1 MLGAWK
7 KMNQIKLIIAK
18 LFGCLLGKKNNC
30 NKETSISI
38 QPIHVSN
45 KIPPLQSDYAKTIFL
60 WNLKNAS
67 PIFSKDKYPA
77 YLLYECGITDP
88 VAYHKNL
95 IAEGYFSQA
104 SKIDILNSFTI
115 AQLKV
120 ILDNLKLKKSGNK
133 KTLIERIIG
142 AENNEII
149 FDEYKNL
156 YSLSAKGKDFLK
168 VHDAYIQLHQNKHFD
183 ISWQEYDNCL
193 ATLPNNQNF
202 NFFDVVWAILNK
214 RLTSDNT
221 NFGRNEYNCMYE
233 ILVKEGKRKE
243 ALRMLLRI
251 IYIDFNG
258 TELWSAFKDDD
269 NTKKEILSSLSPDDF
284 EIAIFIIPDLIE
296 SILAYADVYDDLIID
311 DIYTQKL
318 PFKIVS
324 KTLFKR
330 IIHNILNGNY
340 DLEAVE
346 NELRTAY
353 LKFIN

>member
-1 MLGAWK
+1 MSR
-7 KMNQIKLIIAK
+7 IKLIIVK
-18 LFGCLLGKKNNC
+18 LFDCLFGKKNNC
-30 NKETSISI
+30 NKETSISM

-45 KIPPLQSDYAKTIFL
+45 KIPLLQGDYAKTIFL
-60 WNLKNAS
+60 WHLKNAS
-67 PIFSKDKYPA
+67 PIFSKNKYPA
-77 YLLYECGITDP
+77 YLLYECGITNP
-88 VAYHKNL
+88 VDYHKNL
-95 IAEGYFSQA
+95 ITEGYFSQA
-104 SKIDILNSFTI
+104 SKADILNSFTI
-115 AQLKV
+115 SQLKE

-133 KTLIERIIG
+133 KVLIERIIG
-142 AENNEII
+142 TENNEIF

-193 ATLPNNQNF
+193 ATLPNNQNLK
-202 NFFDVVWAILNK
+202 FFDVVWAILNK

-233 ILVKEGKRKE
+233 ILTKEGRRKE

-258 TELWSAFKDDD
+258 TELWFSLKDVCS
-269 NTKKEILSSLSPDDF
+269 TKKEFLSSLSPHDF
-284 EIAIFIIPDLIE
+284 ESTIFIVPDLIE
-296 SILAYADVYDDLIID
+296 SLLTYADVYDDSIVD

-318 PFKIVS
+318 PFKIVN
-324 KTLFKR
+324 KTLFKK
-330 IIHNILNGNY
+330 IIHNVLNGNY
-340 DLEAVE
+340 DLETVE